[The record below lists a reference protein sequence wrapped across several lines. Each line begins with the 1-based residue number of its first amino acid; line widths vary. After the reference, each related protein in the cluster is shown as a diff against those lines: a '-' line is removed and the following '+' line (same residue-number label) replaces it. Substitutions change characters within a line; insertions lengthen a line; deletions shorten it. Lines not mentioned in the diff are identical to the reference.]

1 MQSCSG
7 QQRLRRIGRQLARS
21 RAVLITKIGA
31 ALFQLGEAALLQL
44 RTLRQSQVG
53 QLQCNLERVVS
64 ECDGVTGAGCP
75 KS

>member
-1 MQSCSG
+1 M
-7 QQRLRRIGRQLARS
+7 QLARS

-53 QLQCNLERVVS
+53 QLQCNLEWCQNVMGSQVPAARNL
-64 ECDGVTGAGCP
+64 DP
-75 KS
+75 N